1 MVQTFAAPDCE
12 SPERTGE
19 CTDPRCLAIK
29 VEGVKMRR
37 YELFDLTD
45 DPAATEDLYRREL
58 DLQRDL
64 HARIRRYRWDP
75 IAESARLELDNKTR
89 QTLEALGY
97 L

>member
-1 MVQTFAAPDCE
+1 
-12 SPERTGE
+12 
-19 CTDPRCLAIK
+19 
-29 VEGVKMRR
+29 MRR